1 MHTVLML
8 NTFLSALTA
17 LMCLVVVVVWMPR
30 VLNGKHS
37 LLLAGIVVGFA
48 GALADNVYWGVT
60 WYSKL
65 KQWDTSQWWFDH
77 GPIANIFFR
86 HTMKLTAAACHL
98 EAARRAGI
106 ENVAELSVAALIGSL
121 FVFGILCL

>member
-1 MHTVLML
+1 MV
-8 NTFLSALTA
+8 NTLLSAVTA
-17 LMCLVVVVVWMPR
+17 MLCLVVVVVWMPR
-30 VLNGKHS
+30 VVGGNHT

-48 GALADNVYWGVT
+48 GAFCDNVYWGIT

-65 KQWDTSQWWFDH
+65 QQWDTMQWWFNN

-86 HTMKLTAAACHL
+86 HGMKLTAAACHL

-106 ENVAELSVAALIGSL
+106 GNVTELSVAALIGSL
-121 FVFGILCL
+121 FLFGTLCL

>member
-1 MHTVLML
+1 MHTILIL

-17 LMCLVVVVVWMPR
+17 MMCLVVVTVWMPR

-37 LLLAGIVVGFA
+37 LLLAGIVIGFA
-48 GALADNVYWGVT
+48 GALADNVYWGIT

-65 KQWDTSQWWFDH
+65 QQWDTVQWWFDH

-86 HTMKLTAAACHL
+86 HAMKLAAAVCHL

-106 ENVAELSVAALIGSL
+106 DNVAELSIAALIGSL
-121 FVFGILCL
+121 FVFGTLCL